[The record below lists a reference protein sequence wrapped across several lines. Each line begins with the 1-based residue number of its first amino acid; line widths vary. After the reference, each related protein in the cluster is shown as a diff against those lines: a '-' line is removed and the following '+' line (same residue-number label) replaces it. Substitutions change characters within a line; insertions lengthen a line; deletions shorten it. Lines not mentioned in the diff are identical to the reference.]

1 MAVKPYK
8 SVCPKIDPEILAELA
23 REYRTANKGAS
34 RAIHSWMAIKTST
47 MADVRDFLTGQ
58 EMEAVRMAHTGLKFD
73 PVAAIVPANLVTTM
87 ADAELAFIESV
98 EELTKFIG
106 QLEQLTPAECFFL
119 VEWATDG
126 RLK

>member
-8 SVCPKIDPEILAELA
+8 SVCPQVDPEVLAELA

-58 EMEAVRMAHTGLKFD
+58 EMEVVREAHTGLKFD
-73 PVAAIVPANLVTTM
+73 PDTAADKAALLKTM
-87 ADAELAFIESV
+87 NVSLLGT
-98 EELTKFIG
+98 ELTDK
-106 QLEQLTPAECFFL
+106 LEQLTPAECFFL